1 MADAPRFD
9 PTALTNAAADSLT
22 VRRVYGEAYERNGAT
37 VIPVARVWG
46 ASGTGAGGG
55 EGEGEGEGDGGFPL
69 GPWAHR
75 RGGFGRFRP
84 GLGSPGAE
92 PGTASDESEA
102 TELATDEGS
111 ADLTAPD
118 DQHDHH
124 GHDHGHHAHSHGH
137 GHGSGSGHGGGG
149 GWAMHVR
156 AVGVYVIDDRGVHW
170 RPAVDVNRVILG
182 GQAVA
187 VTAVAA
193 LGFAVAVKAA
203 SSALSKGI
211 TSVANAIALR

>member
-1 MADAPRFD
+1 MADAPKFD

-22 VRRVYGEAYERNGAT
+22 VRRVYGEAYERNGTT

-55 EGEGEGEGDGGFPL
+55 EGEGEGDSGLPL
-69 GPWAHR
+69 GLWAQHR
-75 RGGFGRFRP
+75 GFGRFRP
-84 GLGSPGAE
+84 GLAAGGAA
-92 PGTASDESEA
+92 GADASADV
-102 TELATDEGS
+102 ATDEGS
-111 ADLTAPD
+111 AELTASD
-118 DQHDHH
+118 EQSDGGH
-124 GHDHGHHAHSHGH
+124 GHDPAHAHGR

-149 GWAMHVR
+149 GFAVHVR

-187 VTAVAA
+187 VTAVTA
-193 LGFAVAVKAA
+193 LGLALAVKAA

-211 TSVANAIALR
+211 SSIANAIALR

>member
-1 MADAPRFD
+1 MADAPKFD
-9 PTALTNAAADSLT
+9 PTSLTTTAADALT
-22 VRRVYGEAYERNGAT
+22 VRRVYGEAYERGGAT

-46 ASGTGAGGG
+46 ATGTGAGGG
-55 EGEGEGEGDGGFPL
+55 EGEGEGDGGLPIGL
-69 GPWAHR
+69 WAQR
-75 RGGFGRFRP
+75 SGLGRFRP
-84 GLGSPGAE
+84 GAAARV
-92 PGTASDESEA
+92 TASADDDA

-111 ADLTAPD
+111 ADLASD
-118 DQHDHH
+118 DQHGDHTH
-124 GHDHGHHAHSHGH
+124 GHGH

-149 GWAMHVR
+149 GFAVHVR

-187 VTAVAA
+187 ATAVAA

-203 SSALSKGI
+203 SSAVSKSI
-211 TSVANAIALR
+211 ASIANAIALR